1 MVKQRMYRC
10 KDGREI
16 PLFEADYDIAFTVY
30 KKDRRGAVIGDP
42 NNCLEAKSICDHN
55 PDVIE
60 AYIGSGKEAY
70 IVFRETDSRPFEH
83 ALHFIIPTRSS
94 KVRDAFDTKKGVDKQ
109 ILWLRR
115 PTKSRTAKARAKSN
129 KERRKA
135 IKAGA
140 PVKKRGSP
148 KTTRMYR
155 LGVDHRPRA
164 KIKHNVVSVGME
176 VD

>member
-1 MVKQRMYRC
+1 MYRC